1 MIESLSDVV
10 EETYTEE
17 MVIALHSVSALGHET
32 VIMVKMWHDTLISYN
47 NKVKFTWNEAWYNYR
62 GLPMFFSRLHTVRTA
77 SVNVQALLTINDI
90 REREW
95 LSNIGNIVDYIVKE
109 DQLDDIADIA

>member
-1 MIESLSDVV
+1 MIDSLSDLV

-17 MVIALHSVSALGHET
+17 MGIALHSVSALGHEI
-32 VIMVKMWHDTLISYN
+32 VIMVKMWHDTLVSYD
-47 NKVKFTWNEAWYNYR
+47 NKVKFAWCEAWYNYR
-62 GLPMFFSRLHTVRTA
+62 GLPMFFSRLFTVKTA

-90 REREW
+90 REKEW
-95 LSNIGNIVDYIVKE
+95 LANIGNIVEYIVKE